1 MRNLSLS
8 VARRAHFTRNAARS
22 STFIKTKTGYAPAEH
37 KSNDRRHDVIKR
49 VLFETEPRPEI
60 PPTPED
66 LARHETIERAWQL
79 YTTQQATQRDLAS
92 RAKFERIQT
101 AFEELRQTD
110 YRLFKGAVNKD
121 TTLLFPR
128 AMKAPTETPPTK
140 GWNYSY
146 VPPPPAKS
154 TR

>member
-1 MRNLSLS
+1 
-8 VARRAHFTRNAARS
+8 
-22 STFIKTKTGYAPAEH
+22 
-37 KSNDRRHDVIKR
+37 
-49 VLFETEPRPEI
+49 
-60 PPTPED
+60 
-66 LARHETIERAWQL
+66 ETIERAWQL

-128 AMKAPTETPPTK
+128 AMKAPTETPP
-140 GWNYSY
+140 
-146 VPPPPAKS
+146 
-154 TR
+154 